1 MIDLRSDTVTRP
13 TEEMRRA
20 MYEAELGDDVYG
32 DDPTAA
38 RLERIA
44 AEIIGKEAALFV
56 PSGTMG
62 NQAAIMTHTRRGDE
76 IIAEERSH
84 VAVYEVGASAV
95 LSGVQMRT
103 IRGERGVMSPEDV
116 SGAIRSDNIHFPPT
130 GLVCLENALGNGSA
144 VPLERMN
151 AIRAEISKRGV
162 PVHLDGARIFNAA
175 HALGCE
181 ASEIAA
187 CADSV
192 MFCLS
197 KGLSAPVG
205 SMLAGPKDF
214 VSRARKNRKLLGGG
228 MRQCGV
234 LAAAGIVAL
243 ETMRERLA
251 DDHAHAKLIASGIR
265 NLPGVTVKEDCLS
278 INMVFFHF
286 DHPAMTCAELSRR
299 LMERGIRTTV
309 PDGKLFRLVTHR
321 EVTGGDAET
330 VCRTFED
337 ILAGEKK

>member
-13 TEEMRRA
+13 TDEMRRA
-20 MYEAELGDDVYG
+20 MYEAEVGDDVYG

-62 NQAAIMTHTRRGDE
+62 NQIAIMTHTRRGDE
-76 IIAEERSH
+76 IHAEERSH

-103 IRGERGVMSPEDV
+103 IRGEHGVMAPEEV
-116 SGAIRSDNIHFPPT
+116 KAAIRSDNIHFPPT
-130 GLVCLENALGNGSA
+130 GLLCLENALGNGS
-144 VPLERMN
+144 VVSLERMN
-151 AIRAEISKRGV
+151 ALRGEASKRGV

-181 ASEIAA
+181 GREIAD

-205 SMLAGPKDF
+205 SMLAGTKEF
-214 VSRARKNRKLLGGG
+214 VGRARKNRKLLGGG
-228 MRQCGV
+228 MRQVGV

-243 ETMRERLA
+243 ETMRSRLA
-251 DDHAHAKLIASGIR
+251 DDHAHAKLIASRISS
-265 NLPGVTVKEDCLS
+265 LPGVTVKEDCLS
-278 INMVFFHF
+278 INMVFFRF
-286 DHPAMTCAELSRR
+286 DNPGISCEELSLR

-309 PDGKLFRLVTHR
+309 PDGRLFRLVTHR
-321 EVTGGDAET
+321 EVTDADAET
-330 VCRTFED
+330 VCRSFED
-337 ILAGEKK
+337 ILAVE

>member
-13 TEEMRRA
+13 TDEMRRA
-20 MYEAELGDDVYG
+20 MYEAEVGDDVYG

-62 NQAAIMTHTRRGDE
+62 NQIAIMTHTRRGDE

-103 IRGERGVMSPEDV
+103 IRGEHGVMAPEDV
-116 SGAIRSDNIHFPPT
+116 GNAVRSDNIHFPPT
-130 GLVCLENALGNGSA
+130 GLLCLENALGNGSV
-144 VPLERMN
+144 VPLERMS
-151 AIRAEISKRGV
+151 ALRGEASMRGV

-181 ASEIAA
+181 ASGIAD

-205 SMLAGPKDF
+205 SMLAGTKEF
-214 VSRARKNRKLLGGG
+214 IVRARKNRKLLGGG
-228 MRQCGV
+228 MRQVGV
-234 LAAAGIVAL
+234 LAAAGLVAL
-243 ETMRERLA
+243 ETMRARLA
-251 DDHAHAKLIASGIR
+251 DDHAHAKLIAARISS
-265 NLPGVTVKEDCLS
+265 LPGVTVKEDCLS

-286 DHPAMTCAELSRR
+286 DHPSMSCADLSRR

-309 PDGKLFRLVTHR
+309 PDGRLFRLVTHR
-321 EVTGGDAET
+321 EVTAADAEK
-330 VCRTFED
+330 VCSSFED